1 MVGLS
6 PGPGGPRL
14 RALIADDGQGF
25 DLNQSGGHAHFGLV
39 IMRERAEGVGGALHI
54 TSTPGQGTQVLVDMP
69 IESGAPVSAPSAP
82 ALGGDR

>member
-1 MVGLS
+1 VT
-6 PGPGGPRL
+6 GPGGPRL

-69 IESGAPVSAPSAP
+69 IESGAPVIAPGAP
-82 ALGGDR
+82 TLGGER